1 MEKDI
6 NIHKLTIKDGKVM
19 LDDFKVKGVTK
30 YELKK
35 SSANSPAELLIAL
48 VVNDPMLK

>member
-1 MEKDI
+1 MENQK
-6 NIHKLTIKDGKVM
+6 IHKLTIKDDDII

-35 SSANSPAELLIAL
+35 SSTSSPAELLIAL
-48 VVNDPMLK
+48 EVNDPELN